1 MLGTRL
7 PRSEGRAKEVARHR
21 PHHGHAVRYV
31 QHGGAARE
39 GGGGGKKRTS
49 PEVRDVQQMSV
60 STDLSYTRE
69 DLFQ

>member
-39 GGGGGKKRTS
+39 GGGGGQ
-49 PEVRDVQQMSV
+49 EVHQPRGAGRPADERQHRPVV
-60 STDLSYTRE
+60 YP
-69 DLFQ
+69 